1 MTTSWVISA
10 LLVAA
15 AAAAAAALS
24 RRLHRRRVRRRTVAR
39 VRKAIGKW
47 LRPAPVHRYLLDPE
61 RQHARARAS

>member
-1 MTTSWVISA
+1 MTASWVISA

-39 VRKAIGKW
+39 VRKAVGKW
-47 LRPAPVHRYLLDPE
+47 LRPLPVRRYLLDPE
-61 RQHARARAS
+61 RQRARAS